1 MQMAS
6 VEDEAY
12 LVKLEECKWYA
23 QYVQELSV
31 LLGIVLLI
39 LLLLLLFRL
48 SFGDIV
54 VLFALVFISEANRID
69 FGISL
74 TDSD

>member
-39 LLLLLLFRL
+39 LFLLLFRL